1 MQERDLSMG
10 ENTIK
15 RLPLMKAKQ
24 RLENPEE
31 KQRTRREYKLY
42 DR

>member
-15 RLPLMKAKQ
+15 RLPLMNTQQ
-24 RLENPEE
+24 RLENQEE
-31 KQRTRREYKLY
+31 NNELDENTNF
-42 DR
+42 